1 MRFEHLFFGTER
13 SEARVIFVAMPMS
26 HNHSLIVEL
35 DTPAALDPEI
45 VGSKAASVAD
55 LVKTGATVPAGFSIP
70 ASVFVDFVSPLK
82 TEIANALSNVDI
94 ENVTSAFEASSAIF
108 ELLNSA
114 PIPTGLLQAIATR
127 IGNEPGALA
136 VRSSATAED
145 LEGASFAGMY
155 DTFLDATDAKSV
167 LGRIRDVWASYYTG
181 RAISY
186 RERQGIPHETG
197 SMSVL
202 VMKLVNADA
211 GGVVFTRDPRDGTDQ
226 ILINVALGLGEGVVS
241 GEAQADSFTLN
252 SETFEITSRN
262 VLDKAWMFVQGTAGS
277 TDKVPVPAA
286 KRSSPVLSDDQL
298 LATAKAAIV
307 IKEASGDDRDIEFA
321 VVGDSV
327 HILQSRPV
335 TTGTKPETGPAVDVD
350 WDNPGDEKLHWT
362 SGGKTPTLPLVS
374 DYVKMSSIAE
384 KRSVDFTG
392 QYMGRRNLKK
402 WVQGYLYTAESP
414 RDPEELK
421 ALGIKH
427 HLMGRRHIK
436 KRSTYFYDVVEPALK
451 KNLTEIE
458 AARPANT
465 ASVSVQISY
474 LRRAMQLAADHQ
486 SDLHWRCWAGFK
498 TKDDLG
504 KLFTEITGR
513 PEVESSDLIL
523 GIDHMTARLS
533 VRMISLSKLVRS
545 DAWLTEVFETRNYGS
560 LFARGNGSRTAV
572 AKFRSR
578 FRDLLKI
585 WGRRNGIGYGTAWKP
600 TDPSWNMKPEIPLDL
615 IGSYVRQDIDQAG
628 RSRSDLVTR
637 REAAISAVRNKIGRN
652 TKLRKNFE
660 FELYRGTEHIRMMEN
675 HNYLIEQCTFGEY
688 REAINRAG
696 ESLVREGSIDSAN
709 DIFYLTLK
717 KLDDAADNNDY
728 SGLRSLVIR
737 AKEEYVENS
746 KRTPFEYIGTKPPE
760 EKKDDPEEPFRG
772 LSEDGLTLQGEP
784 SSAGS
789 FTGAARVVIT
799 RTSTPPDV
807 RKGEILVTENTGPDW
822 VPVFPLLGGLVLD
835 GGDNFQHA
843 SLIAREYGIP
853 CVIQTKDATAKIA
866 DGQLIEVNGT
876 AGTVTLNPTV

>member
-1 MRFEHLFFGTER
+1 
-13 SEARVIFVAMPMS
+13 MPTS
-26 HNHSLIVEL
+26 QQAPRIVEL
-35 DTPAALDPEI
+35 DTPAALDSAI
-45 VGSKAASVAD
+45 VGSKAASVAA
-55 LVKTGATVPAGFSIP
+55 LMKTGATVPAGFSIP
-70 ASVFVDFVSPLK
+70 AQVFSEFVSPLK
-82 TEIANALSNVDI
+82 TDIANALSNVDI
-94 ENVTSAFEASSAIF
+94 ENISSAFDASNAIF
-108 ELLNSA
+108 ELLKSA
-114 PIPTGLLQAIATR
+114 PTPPGLLEAITDR
-127 IGNEPGALA
+127 ISDETGALA

-167 LGRIRDVWASYYTG
+167 LKRVRDVWASYYTG

-197 SMSVL
+197 SMAVL

-262 VLDKAWMFVQGTAGS
+262 VLDKEWMFVQGTAGS
-277 TDKVPVPAA
+277 TDKVPVPAD
-286 KRSSPVLSDDQL
+286 KRSSPALSDDQL
-298 LATAKAAIV
+298 IATAKASIV
-307 IKEASGDDRDIEFA
+307 IKEASGDDRDIEFS
-321 VVGDSV
+321 VVGESV

-335 TTGTKPETGPAVDVD
+335 TTGVKPETDPSVEVE
-350 WDNPGDEKLHWT
+350 WDNTGDEKLHWT
-362 SGGKTPTLPLVS
+362 SGAKTPTLPLVS
-374 DYVKMSSIAE
+374 DYVKMSGIAE
-384 KRSVDFTG
+384 KRSVSFTG
-392 QYMGRRNLKK
+392 QYMGRRDLKK
-402 WVQGYLYTAESP
+402 WVQGYVYTAETQ

-421 ALGIKH
+421 ALGVKH
-427 HLMGRRHIK
+427 HLMGRRHLA
-436 KRSTYFYDVVEPALK
+436 KRSTYFYDVVEPTLK
-451 KNLTEIE
+451 KNLAEIE
-458 AARPANT
+458 AVRPAND
-465 ASVSVQISY
+465 APISVQISY
-474 LRRAMQLAADHQ
+474 LRLAMQLAADHQ

-504 KLFTEITGR
+504 KLFSEITGR
-513 PEVESSDLIL
+513 PEVEASDLIL

-533 VRMISLSKLVRS
+533 ARMISLSKLVKS
-545 DAWLTEVFETRNYGS
+545 DAWLTEVFGTRNYDS
-560 LFARGNGSRTAV
+560 LFARGNGSRQAV

-578 FRDLLKI
+578 FRGFLKI
-585 WGRRNGIGYGTAWKP
+585 WGRRNGIGYGTAWQP
-600 TDPSWNMKPEIPLDL
+600 TDPSWNMKPEIPLDS
-615 IGSYVRQDIDQAG
+615 IGSFVRQDIDESG
-628 RSRSDLVTR
+628 RSRNDLVAK
-637 REAAISAVRNKIGRN
+637 REAAIVAVRKKIGRN
-652 TKLRKNFE
+652 AKLRKTFE
-660 FELYRGTEHIRMMEN
+660 FELYRGTQHIRMMEN

-696 ESLVREGSIDSAN
+696 ESLVREGSIDTAN
-709 DIFYLTLK
+709 DIFYLTLTQ
-717 KLDDAADNNDY
+717 LEEAADMNDY
-728 SGLRSLVIR
+728 SRLRGLAIQ
-737 AKEEYVENS
+737 AKHEYAENS
-746 KRTPFEYIGTKPPE
+746 KRTPFEYLGTKPPE
-760 EKKDDPEEPFRG
+760 EEKDGTEQPLRG
-772 LSEDGLTLQGEP
+772 LSEDGTLLHGEP

-789 FTGAARVVIT
+789 FTGIARVVIT

-853 CVIQTKDATAKIA
+853 CVIQTKEATAKIA

-876 AGTVTLNPTV
+876 VGTVTLNPMV